1 MKVTLENAKQVR
13 LEAFSAAVV
22 ATQKYI
28 DEVLKGEDAYTCGF
42 AWVKVKPKH
51 KGNTKEGG
59 KKEKY
64 LLPWIY
70 KKIGLI
76 KGISG
81 GIQVSLTFKT

>member
-1 MKVTLENAKQVR
+1 MRVTLENAKQVR

-51 KGNTKEGG
+51 KGS
-59 KKEKY
+59 
-64 LLPWIY
+64 
-70 KKIGLI
+70 LI
-76 KGISG
+76 
-81 GIQVSLTFKT
+81 FKT